1 MKKAVIVML
10 AALNVGLL
18 AWVLTMHSAPAHAQT
33 VRGLSDY
40 MQVSGKVNSSTEAIY
55 VLDLKTRNL
64 KGWYYHP
71 QERKLVELRG
81 RDLTADFKR

>member
-18 AWVLTMHSAPAHAQT
+18 AWVLTVHSAPAHAQT

-40 MQVSGKVNSSTEAIY
+40 LQVSGKVSENTEAIY

-64 KGWYYHP
+64 KGWYYSSD
-71 QERKLVELRG
+71 RKLVELRG
-81 RDLTADFKR
+81 RDLEADFKRR